1 MNLRYASIAGLLL
14 AVAGIAILFYEQSL
28 LATQIDP
35 IMIQVFAVAL
45 MVWAR
50 LTFGMRSFH
59 AAANPTEGGLVT
71 SGPYHFVRHPIYA
84 AVLYFV
90 WAGIASHLSVISV
103 LCGIGVFAG
112 LFVRILAE
120 EQLVVKRYPEYTTYA
135 QKTRRLIPYLF

>member
-14 AVAGIAILFYEQSL
+14 AVAGIAVLFYEQSL
-28 LATQIDP
+28 LATQIVP
-35 IMIQVFAVAL
+35 IIIQVFAVAL

-103 LCGIGVFAG
+103 LCGAGVFAG

-135 QKTRRLIPYLF
+135 QKTRRFIPYLF